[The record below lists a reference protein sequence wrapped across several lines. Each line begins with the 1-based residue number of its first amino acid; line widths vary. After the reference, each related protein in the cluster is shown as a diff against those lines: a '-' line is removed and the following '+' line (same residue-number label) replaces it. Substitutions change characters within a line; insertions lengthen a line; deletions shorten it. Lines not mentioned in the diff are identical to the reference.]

1 MRRARPRVGPIFG
14 VLAFFVAAGAAEAA
28 ELDDILQALLDQA
41 LTVNITARVI
51 ENGHET
57 VQSYELT
64 RVTIS
69 GRAVR
74 LRLEGGNVTI
84 IAEFTPY
91 ESDDGILLVAEGQIL
106 LRTADN
112 EEVQYVTSLRS
123 VPLAAGERAVF
134 YPLGK
139 SAFDMDLENAQSDP
153 LNIELE
159 VEISPYQA
167 DQG

>member
-1 MRRARPRVGPIFG
+1 MMRARPIIGLLLFFAGTSVGA
-14 VLAFFVAAGAAEAA
+14 V

-41 LTVNITARVI
+41 LTLRITARVV
-51 ENGHET
+51 EGDHET
-57 VQSYELT
+57 IQSYELT

-74 LRLEGGNVTI
+74 LRLEGGNITI

-91 ESDDGILLVAEGQIL
+91 EEEDGILLVAEGQIL
-106 LRTADN
+106 LRTADE

-123 VPLAAGERAVF
+123 VPLAIGERAVF
-134 YPLGK
+134 YPLGQ
-139 SAFDMDLENAQSDP
+139 STFDMDLESDQSGA

-159 VEISPYQA
+159 VEVVPYEA
-167 DQG
+167 ERG

>member
-1 MRRARPRVGPIFG
+1 MMRARPIIG
-14 VLAFFVAAGAAEAA
+14 LLLFFAGTSVAAV

-41 LTVNITARVI
+41 LTLRITARVV
-51 ENGHET
+51 EGDQET
-57 VQSYELT
+57 IQSYELT

-74 LRLEGGNVTI
+74 LRLEGGNITV

-91 ESDDGILLVAEGQIL
+91 EEDGGILLVAEGQIL
-106 LRTADN
+106 LRTADE

-123 VPLAAGERAVF
+123 VPLAIGERAVF

-139 SAFDMDLENAQSDP
+139 STFDMDLESDQSGA

-159 VEISPYQA
+159 VEVVPYEA
-167 DQG
+167 ERG

>member
-1 MRRARPRVGPIFG
+1 MRRARPIIASLLF
-14 VLAFFVAAGAAEAA
+14 LAASAAPAV
-28 ELDDILQALLDQA
+28 ELEDILQALLDQA
-41 LTVNITARVI
+41 LTVSITARVT
-51 ENGHET
+51 ENGRET
-57 VQSYELT
+57 VQSYDLT

-106 LRTADN
+106 LRTPED
-112 EEVQYVTSLRS
+112 EEVQYVTSMRS
-123 VPLAAGERAVF
+123 IPLAAGERVIF
-134 YPLGK
+134 YPLGR
-139 SAFDMDLENAQSDP
+139 STFDMSVENDQSGP

-159 VEISPYQA
+159 VEIAPYRA
-167 DQG
+167 EQG

>member
-1 MRRARPRVGPIFG
+1 MMRARPIIG
-14 VLAFFVAAGAAEAA
+14 LLLFFAGTSATAV

-41 LTVNITARVI
+41 LTLRITARVV
-51 ENGHET
+51 EGEQET
-57 VQSYELT
+57 IQSYELT

-74 LRLEGGNVTI
+74 LRLEGGNITV

-91 ESDDGILLVAEGQIL
+91 EEDGGILLVAEGQIL
-106 LRTADN
+106 LRTADE

-123 VPLAAGERAVF
+123 VPLAVGERAVF

-139 SAFDMDLENAQSDP
+139 STFDMDLESNQSGA
-153 LNIELE
+153 LNLELE
-159 VEISPYQA
+159 VEIVPYEA
-167 DQG
+167 ERG

>member
-1 MRRARPRVGPIFG
+1 MRRARPIVGLLLLLSAST
-14 VLAFFVAAGAAEAA
+14 VGAV

-41 LTVNITARVI
+41 LTINITARVTQSG
-51 ENGHET
+51 EET

-74 LRLEGGNVTI
+74 LRLEGGNLTV

-91 ESDDGILLVAEGQIL
+91 EDEDGILLVAEGQIL
-106 LRTADN
+106 LRTPEN
-112 EEVQYVTSLRS
+112 EEVQYHTSMRS
-123 VPLAAGERAVF
+123 VPLAIGERVVF
-134 YPLGK
+134 YPLGR
-139 SAFDMDLENAQSDP
+139 SSFDMDLENEHSEA

-159 VEISPYQA
+159 VEVSPYQA
-167 DQG
+167 EEG

>member
-1 MRRARPRVGPIFG
+1 MMRARPIIG
-14 VLAFFVAAGAAEAA
+14 LLLFFAGTSVAAV

-41 LTVNITARVI
+41 LTLRITARVV
-51 ENGHET
+51 EGDRET
-57 VQSYELT
+57 IQSYELT

-74 LRLEGGNVTI
+74 LRLEGGNITV

-91 ESDDGILLVAEGQIL
+91 EEDGGILLVAEGQIL
-106 LRTADN
+106 LRTADE

-123 VPLAAGERAVF
+123 VPLAIGERAVF
-134 YPLGK
+134 YPLGM
-139 SAFDMDLENAQSDP
+139 STFDMDLESDQSGA

-159 VEISPYQA
+159 VEVAPYEA
-167 DQG
+167 ERG